1 MRARWRGDLDEQPA
15 RSNTGSGGV
24 CIRWR
29 SSWLASRAQPPS
41 MEGDSTTSD
50 GAVVGSQTHATA
62 LQPAPA
68 KAMEDAP
75 IGLDVAL
82 AAAMPQLLQ
91 CCWVQR
97 QDHHR
102 SGGHAQ
108 GQVWSGRPSCGA
120 S

>member
-1 MRARWRGDLDEQPA
+1 MVGEQGTTPIHGG
-15 RSNTGSGGV
+15 GST
-24 CIRWR
+24 
-29 SSWLASRAQPPS
+29 A
-41 MEGDSTTSD
+41 SD
-50 GAVVGSQTHATA
+50 GAVVGSQIHATA

-82 AAAMPQLLQ
+82 AAAMPQLPQ
-91 CCWVQR
+91 CCRVQR

-108 GQVWSGRPSCGA
+108 GQVWSGHPSCGA
-120 S
+120 SWHGSIHVDAHHIEGDVR